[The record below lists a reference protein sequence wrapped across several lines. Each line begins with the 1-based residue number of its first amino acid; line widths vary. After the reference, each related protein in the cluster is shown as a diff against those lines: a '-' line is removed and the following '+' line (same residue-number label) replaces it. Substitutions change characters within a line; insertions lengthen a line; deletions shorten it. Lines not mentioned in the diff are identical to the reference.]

1 MWLILGLCS
10 ALLLGTY
17 DVCKKV
23 SLQDNAVIPVLLVSI
38 MVSSVLLCPLLVVS
52 RLWPESLA
60 GTLLYVPQVDWRAH
74 LFILL
79 KSVIVLGSWICSYFA
94 LKHLPITLASPISA
108 TRPAWTVLGALL
120 IFGERLN
127 GYQWAGVVIALVSFY
142 LFSVAGRR
150 EGISFGHNKWFWF
163 LIAGTLLGAVSG
175 LYDKYLMREF
185 DRMAVQVYYTFYQ
198 AAIMAVITWVLWW
211 PVRGRST
218 PFRFRWSILLIS
230 MFLVAADF
238 FYFYALS
245 LPGSL
250 ISVLS
255 TVRRLGVV
263 VPFVYGAAVMHD
275 RQVRLKLI
283 CLSGVLLGMFFLF
296 LGSYE
301 GL

>member
-1 MWLILGLCS
+1 MWLILAFCS
-10 ALLLGTY
+10 AVLLGFY
-17 DVCKKV
+17 DVSKKQ
-23 SLQDNAVIPVLLVSI
+23 SLGGNAVIPVLTLNTLFSTLVF
-38 MVSSVLLCPLLVVS
+38 LP
-52 RLWPESLA
+52 
-60 GTLLYVPQVDWRAH
+60 
-74 LFILL
+74 FILL
-79 KSVIVLGSWICSYFA
+79 SAAGRLGGGGFFHMGEAGWEAHLCVILKSLIVLSSWIFGYFA
-94 LKHLPITLASPISA
+94 MKHLPLTIVGPVNA
-108 TRPAWTVLGALL
+108 TRPVMVLVGALL
-120 IFGERLN
+120 VFGERLN

-230 MFLVAADF
+230 VFLVAADF